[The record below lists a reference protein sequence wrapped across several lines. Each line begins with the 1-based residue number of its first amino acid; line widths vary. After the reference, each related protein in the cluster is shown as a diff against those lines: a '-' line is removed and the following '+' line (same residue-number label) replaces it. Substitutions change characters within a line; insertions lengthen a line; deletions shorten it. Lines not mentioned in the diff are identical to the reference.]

1 MHSIKSI
8 DYQDLYLC
16 TQMNE
21 DHYRKLEKMYL
32 HANINEQL
40 FQSTECNIA
49 LEKASVSLQI
59 DEKYF
64 HALGAIH
71 GAIYFKLLDDS
82 SYFAAHSVVEDYFL
96 LTTSFNMN
104 ILRPA
109 NKGRIVAKGEIKFK
123 SRNLLV
129 AESTIYNEAGKV
141 IAFGTGNFAKSKIL
155 LKDCEGYTLDIV

>member
-1 MHSIKSI
+1 M
-8 DYQDLYLC
+8 
-16 TQMNE
+16 TE
-21 DHYRKLEKMYL
+21 DHYRKLENMYL

-40 FQSTECNIA
+40 FQSTQCHIEM
-49 LEKASVSLQI
+49 EKASVSMQI

-82 SYFAAHSVVEDYFL
+82 SYFAAHSLVEDFFL

-109 NKGRIVAKGEIKFK
+109 NKGIIKAVGEIKFN

-129 AESTIYNEAGKV
+129 AEFTLYNEAKKV
-141 IAFGTGNFAKSKIL
+141 IAFGTGNFAKSKIA
-155 LKDCEGYTLDIV
+155 LKDCVGYTLNNA

>member
-1 MHSIKSI
+1 
-8 DYQDLYLC
+8 
-16 TQMNE
+16 
-21 DHYRKLEKMYL
+21 MYL

-40 FQSTECNIA
+40 FQSTKCSIEH
-49 LEKASVSLQI
+49 EKASVSLQI

-82 SYFAAHSVVEDYFL
+82 SYFAAHSVVEDFFL

-109 NKGRIVAKGEIKFK
+109 NKGKIIATGKIKFN

-129 AESTIYNEAGKV
+129 AESSLLNEAGKV
-141 IAFGTGNFAKSKIL
+141 IAFGTGNFAKSKIH
-155 LKDCEGYTLDIV
+155 LKDCVGYALENG